1 MLVKYLLLLFIT
13 FIYPHMTI
21 VNLLSE
27 TTVYH
32 FNISHGFDR
41 KEELVQDIAAKWR
54 FAFLTDWITFVIYLI
69 LQASTLNSQLNLKR
83 LW

>member
-1 MLVKYLLLLFIT
+1 MLVKYLSLLFIT

-27 TTVYH
+27 TIVYH

-41 KEELVQDIAAKWR
+41 KEELVQDIAAK
-54 FAFLTDWITFVIYLI
+54 
-69 LQASTLNSQLNLKR
+69 
-83 LW
+83 